1 MNWINEWLNENLWN
15 SNYHLSSQLSG
26 GHWVLQQ
33 SPMIEINL
41 SIVSPNPKIIQISE
55 SDATYLPPRLPLALP
70 QFHRAYLGVLH
81 LVYASSCVCFILCIL
96 ADIYWAMYMWESLTS
111 GSGHLPG
118 NSSYYFFH
126 GICTK
131 GSRPV
136 QFSQRL
142 NGSWKIIANS
152 VCRILSYWPVSHGLQ
167 WLPYQKGSTV
177 CFSEHLICS
186 LGLLA
191 GKSTIFHTGLLGLLV
206 PRLLVYV
213 AI

>member
-33 SPMIEINL
+33 STMIEINL

-81 LVYASSCVCFILCIL
+81 LVYACGYILGHVG
-96 ADIYWAMYMWESLTS
+96 ESLTS

-118 NSSYYFFH
+118 NSAYYFFH

-136 QFSQRL
+136 QWVMEDHCKFCLQNLVILANKPCTSMIAISERFYRL
-142 NGSWKIIANS
+142 VFWAPDLFTGIVSWKVHNISYRIA
-152 VCRILSYWPVSHGLQ
+152 WTFG
-167 WLPYQKGSTV
+167 
-177 CFSEHLICS
+177 
-186 LGLLA
+186 A
-191 GKSTIFHTGLLGLLV
+191 
-206 PRLLVYV
+206 
-213 AI
+213 